1 MCVYNNTC
9 VCVRVW
15 NARRHSL
22 HVGRAVFL
30 LGITRKH
37 DDFNINS
44 CFLCLSQYMYHT
56 SLDCL
61 YMYHTGID
69 CLYMYHT
76 SIETVCTCIIQVST
90 YFMYMFRT
98 CIIQVE
104 RFESRLASAP
114 IVCMD
119 GNIPVETLQYICDVC
134 HRNNVPGFF
143 PLSLLFPPP
152 PLPFFSFLGAH

>member
-1 MCVYNNTC
+1 
-9 VCVRVW
+9 
-15 NARRHSL
+15 
-22 HVGRAVFL
+22 
-30 LGITRKH
+30 
-37 DDFNINS
+37 
-44 CFLCLSQYMYHT
+44 
-56 SLDCL
+56 
-61 YMYHTGID
+61 
-69 CLYMYHT
+69 
-76 SIETVCTCIIQVST
+76 
-90 YFMYMFRT
+90 MYMFRT

-152 PLPFFSFLGAH
+152 SLSSHFLGHISGRLTNYGWSVFTSTYHGGTLPSLFRSYQPSNLIHSFSVPSPSPLPPSLSSFLLFTLLSYTHTLPHSIQSMV